1 MQPVFAALFS
11 KAMQRY
17 EKMNKYTKE
26 IVDFYSSSS
35 RVQKGTGERLATKEG
50 IHTFPRYTCMMPSA
64 SAMRLAS

>member
-35 RVQKGTGERLATKEG
+35 RVQKGQ
-50 IHTFPRYTCMMPSA
+50 A
-64 SAMRLAS
+64 SVLLPKREFTHSPDTHA